1 MLEVAEAP
9 EALLD
14 DAVSFDPAEGY
25 ELTTVQTFNNV
36 YHRLVQTNPTEG
48 TKLEGAMK
56 ELAGVTSI
64 AFTDADPVALAK
76 ALAKFAKD
84 NPEITVKA
92 GVLDG
97 RVLNVKEVEA
107 LATMP
112 SKEELYSKLLFLINA
127 PAQRLVT
134 VMNAVGRDL
143 AVVID
148 QGVQKNKF
156 AGGAEAPAAEDPSTS
171 NGSVMGAKTA
181 AVKPA
186 PLDPELAEA
195 LNAPPLQPFWSER
208 FESRFRWIRVR
219 TLFPRLGSRRN
230 SLELVRSAWAVSAK
244 FVPSVW

>member
-1 MLEVAEAP
+1 M
-9 EALLD
+9 ALTKAKKTEQVEKLSAQLAKANSAIITTFSKLPVSKD
-14 DAVSFDPAEGY
+14 D
-25 ELTTVQTFNNV
+25 ELR
-36 YHRLVQTNPTEG
+36 RLVRGTGAKYQVVKNTLAERAAAG

-56 ELAGVTSI
+56 NLAGVTSI

-76 ALAKFAKD
+76 ALSKFAKD

-112 SKEELYSKLLFLINA
+112 SKEEIFSKLLFLINA

-156 AGGAEAPAAEDPSTS
+156 AGGAAAPAAET
-171 NGSVMGAKTA
+171 
-181 AVKPA
+181 PA
-186 PLDPELAEA
+186 PGREA
-195 LNAPPLQPFWSER
+195 P
-208 FESRFRWIRVR
+208 
-219 TLFPRLGSRRN
+219 
-230 SLELVRSAWAVSAK
+230 SA
-244 FVPSVW
+244 